1 MTDKHPFS
9 IECVQR
15 DRLLNW
21 SYLPELVYE
30 LEFINFRHA
39 TITKNG
45 KGSYI
50 NLVVYVCEDIEGVD
64 LFKGEILAISIPYR
78 TFMTSLME
86 VPLIQRKNVMLDIL
100 GDDNVYI
107 KFTKKGRKRMII
119 HSLERRVFDKSMLS
133 EAKDIQQRNKMF
145 FVGYTEE

>member
-21 SYLPELVYE
+21 SYLTDLVYE
-30 LEFINFRHA
+30 LEFINFKCA
-39 TITKNG
+39 TVTKNG
-45 KGSYI
+45 KGSYL
-50 NLVVYVCEDIEGVD
+50 NLVVYVCEDIEGIN

-86 VPLIQRKNVMLDIL
+86 VPLIQRKNVMLNVL

-107 KFTKKGRKRMII
+107 KFTKKGRKRMVI
-119 HSLERRVFDKSMLS
+119 HCLERRVADKLMLS
-133 EAKDIQQRNKMF
+133 EAKDLQQRNKIF
-145 FVGYTEE
+145 FDGYTEE